1 MSSQK
6 GNRYIAVNAYDD
18 LKPCA
23 FCGSAGRLENTIT
36 EAVIRC
42 VASWCGAT
50 IKRRHPSQ
58 GDEGLQRVIAAWN
71 GHR

>member
-1 MSSQK
+1 MSEK
-6 GNRYIAVNAYDD
+6 GMRYVAANVYDN

-23 FCGSAGRLENTIT
+23 FCGCAARLENTVT

-50 IKRRHPSQ
+50 IKRRHPPQ
-58 GDEGLQRVIAAWN
+58 GDDGLKRVIAAWN
-71 GHR
+71 RQR